1 MDWDEARKPPTAGE
15 QVRVGDVLERHSVG
29 ELEQRIKT
37 LESEIERVRVEL
49 ESKRAHEA
57 RAASIFKT

>member
-15 QVRVGDVLERHSVG
+15 QVGVGDVLERHSVG

-37 LESEIERVRVEL
+37 LESEIERVRAEL